1 MEHDFLLFYVIDSV
15 VIEKGVCCSRRK
27 YTLDKVCRLTVVETI
42 LRSAKVKPAHISK
55 EFKKNE
61 KIKNNTNSE
70 VKQTGVIN
78 KLVWSSDGLT
88 FEVKLS

>member
-1 MEHDFLLFYVIDSV
+1 MEHDFLLFYVIDPV

-78 KLVWSSDGLT
+78 KLV
-88 FEVKLS
+88 

>member
-1 MEHDFLLFYVIDSV
+1 MEHNFLLFYVIDSV
-15 VIEKGVCCSRRK
+15 VIEKGVCCSRRI

-78 KLVWSSDGLT
+78 KLV
-88 FEVKLS
+88 